1 MGVGQQSGWAFTQR
15 AARPFRC
22 WGIGV
27 AAALLLVAG
36 SASASMGT
44 AVTLATGQPGLIY
57 PSEVTQL
64 EITLSNSNTT
74 SVVNNVAFSNSLPG
88 TLPNGLKIA
97 GAASYT
103 CFNPATSTSSAG
115 SGTLTA
121 ALDTQAI
128 SLTGGVIPARASN
141 TDGTC
146 TITIPVTAGTS
157 TGSTATYTYTI
168 LDGAVTGND
177 GGAVANSGDVN
188 QSINVR
194 ALARPTITKAFSNNT
209 VVLGGASSTLT
220 ITLANTNPVAI
231 SNFSVTDNFPQL
243 SSLPLIVVA
252 NPVVSN
258 ATCTGAGVAPS
269 FAPTAGASSVSATGG
284 TIAANGSCTLTVAVV
299 AGHTN
304 SQYQTAFQTNTIVGA
319 TDFSSAIGIVPL
331 NATAQVRARSPLSVS
346 KAFGNAALASGQT
359 DDVTITLTNNSSS
372 ALVINGFTDDP
383 IDGVGNVAYGLKLN
397 GAPGVVCSAG
407 GTPGTY
413 VATGGNTGFTQTA
426 DTTIAAGGTCTI
438 TANFTATVQNPNT
451 PISFTNTVAEGAIST
466 GTSGVVSQ
474 GVSAAVLVAD
484 TLRVLKSVT
493 PATISPGNPVRYQV
507 TVQNWSTSALN
518 NVVITDT
525 LTNGQTFLTGV
536 IGSNDFTPSLSG
548 SGCSGLSTSSTTG
561 AVVPALTIGTMP
573 ARASSFAP
581 GSCVV
586 TFWTMTSTSAAN
598 GSAVANAL
606 AAGSVC
612 YNSGAT
618 CNGGDSNTTNSTVS
632 TSTLTAAKSFSPTG
646 PLSEGAVTRMTITL
660 TNNSANTLTSIA
672 LSDSLPVGS
681 GGAQLRVATPA
692 NAASTC
698 GSPTIT
704 AVADSTSVAMNGA
717 TVPARSGSGT
727 GTAGSCVLQ
736 VDVVGAAGTY
746 NNTATV
752 SGTQTYGDGTTAG
765 IGPVSSNTA
774 ALTYTSALS
783 ATKSFSPTNVA
794 SGGRATVTIRLN
806 NGGGVA
812 LSGLSVT
819 DPLPTGMVL
828 ANPTNAYTTCAGST
842 SITGAAGA
850 SSLSLT
856 GADLAG
862 GSSCDLLF
870 DVIATGSANWVNTI
884 PAGNISANGG
894 VSNQTAVVGTLTF
907 NAPDGLTIAKA
918 TNPSTLTFPGQVSTL
933 TITIT
938 NGTQAVT
945 GLNLTDYFTANGTSS
960 AAANGMQVAPTPGA
974 STTCTGGTVTAVAG
988 GASVRLTGAS
998 MAASASCTITVNVT
1012 STAVGGITNFI
1023 PAGSIGTDQGLS
1035 NSGQATTSLTT
1046 QSNIGIT
1053 KQFTPQ
1059 VIKPGERS
1067 RLRVTLY
1074 NPTAQPAA
1082 NANFTDNLPSGMTVP
1097 SAPNPV
1103 TTCSGASITTPTSS
1117 QIQVNGANIAAAS
1130 GSVSASCYLEIDVT
1144 VASAGDFTNTI
1155 AAGALTAT
1163 VGGAPATNSQP
1174 ASDILR
1180 AKLPVVLHK
1189 AIDALTLDAGNPAGF
1204 TTGTASAA
1212 AGSAQVLT
1220 IALTNPNSTALT
1232 GVALTDALPGGLVVA
1247 QTPAAATTCTGGTVT
1262 APASATAI
1270 SLTGATL
1277 AASATCTITVNVLSN
1292 ITGTYTNT
1300 IGAGALT
1307 TNEGVSNEEPTSA
1320 RLVVST
1326 PPVVRKEF
1334 SPAVIPANGIS
1345 RMTIYLDN
1353 ANDAAMTLTA
1363 ALVDTLPT
1371 APGAVLVAATPN
1383 MTKTCPGSVTAV
1395 AGAGTVTYANT
1406 STIPAGGCSISVDV
1420 TASAAGVHTNNIPA
1434 GALQTD
1440 FGNNQQPANATLT
1453 VSTQGYISGR
1463 VFRDNNVTPDG
1474 VFQVGTDSPLNGISI
1489 TLHSG
1494 TTCGGA
1500 LLDTTTTDSNGNYL
1514 FSGLAAGTYSV
1525 CQAGQPGGTSN
1536 GTTTAGGIVSSGGS
1550 TGAAGAASNPTANS
1564 SQIIGIVLNGDGT
1577 AGAISGSTGNNFAEI
1592 VLSSISGTVFLDQNN
1607 NGVQNGA
1614 DTGIT
1619 GVTIELLNGS
1629 NVVVAT
1635 TTTDANGDYS
1645 FTNLTPGT
1653 YSVREPTQ
1661 PSNTANGITTPGSVD
1676 NGGTSGTATGVAT
1689 LPSRINGIILPPN
1702 TAANDN
1708 DFAEIQNGRSIS
1720 GRVFL
1725 DYDNNGSLN
1734 GSDHGIG
1741 GIALNLTG
1749 TDINGNPVTATVTTN
1764 PDGSYAFTGLPPG
1777 TYTIT
1782 QPGQPGGTSNGI
1794 TTAGSTGGT
1803 GSNPTASSSQI
1814 AAIDLT
1820 GSNNVSGENN
1830 FAEIPGA
1837 APDLTISKTHAPA
1850 SFGAGSSTGVFTLTP
1865 RNIGATATSGTIT
1878 LVDTLPS
1885 GMTVAAPATGTGW
1898 SCTGAV
1904 GASSVTCT
1912 SSAVIA
1918 PNTDGNPISL
1928 RVQVASGA
1936 TGQLLTN
1943 NAVISGGGEPAG
1955 FDGNNTDADTV
1966 AIAASAQVSGTVWRD
1981 NNHDRVLD
1989 SGEPRVESWTV
2000 ELLLNGVV
2008 VQTTTTGSNGT
2019 YQFSNVS
2026 PGSGYTIQ
2034 FREPDTGLVFG
2045 NAVPNEQGIT
2055 PTNGSRDSGAGTV
2068 NGGTNSGNPAGAD
2081 LSGGNGTL
2089 AGLSILAG
2097 DNIIQQ
2103 SLPLDPAGVVYD
2115 AVTRNPVAG
2124 AVVTITGPGG
2134 FDPATH
2140 LVGGSATVTTGSD
2153 GFYQFLLT
2161 PTAPAGTYTLA
2172 MTTYPTGYLPQ
2183 PSTILPVCANALT
2196 VAATPD
2202 PALVQAAN
2210 TAPTTAATQAD
2221 PTACP
2226 ATTSGLNGTNQGST
2240 QYFFSFVITPGS
2252 SANVVNNHIPLDP
2265 VRASDIVITKTTPL
2279 VNVTI
2284 GQLVPYT
2291 ITVRNT
2297 SAANLTGNTI
2307 ADTLPPGFKYK
2318 VGSGTRDGV
2327 ALEPR
2332 VSGRSLRWTNQ
2343 ALNAGQTRTYK
2354 LLLVVGAGVQPG
2366 EYVNSVRVVGT
2377 VDGLARSNIA
2387 TATVRVVPDP
2397 LFDCSEIIGKV
2408 FDDANANGYQDEGE
2422 KGVPHVRLATVNGLL
2437 VTTDEHGRYHIACAA
2452 VPHADRGSNFL
2463 LKLDER
2469 TLPTGYRVTTENPR
2483 DVRVTRG
2490 KMSKLNFGVTIHK
2503 VVRVDMTDA
2512 AFVAGATQLK
2522 PEWQQQ
2528 LDALPEQLKDRPSVL
2543 RLGYQAGRE
2552 GEQLARDRLRGVA
2565 DALRNTWQDK
2575 NCCHVLQI
2583 EEELVLP
2590 AKPAAQ
2596 GGKP

>member
-1 MGVGQQSGWAFTQR
+1 MWRVAV
-15 AARPFRC
+15 
-22 WGIGV
+22 IG
-27 AAALLLVAG
+27 ALLLAAP
-36 SASASMGT
+36 SALASMGA
-44 AVTLATGQPGLIY
+44 AVTLASGQPGLIY
-57 PSEVTQL
+57 PSETTQL

-74 SVVNNVAFSNSLPG
+74 SAINGVAFSNNLPG

-97 GAASYT
+97 GAATYT

-115 SGTLTA
+115 SGSLTA
-121 ALDTQAI
+121 ALNTQAI
-128 SLTGGVIPARASN
+128 SLSGGVIPARASN

-157 TGSTATYTYTI
+157 TGSATTYTYTI
-168 LDGAVTGND
+168 ADGAVTGND
-177 GGAVANSGDVN
+177 GGAVANTGAVN
-188 QSINVR
+188 QSINIR
-194 ALARPTITKAFSNNT
+194 ALAAPAISKTFSNNT
-209 VVLGGASSTLT
+209 VVLGGTAVTLT
-220 ITLANTNPVAI
+220 VTLSNPNPVAI
-231 SNFSVTDNFPQL
+231 SGFSVSDNFPQL
-243 SSLPLIVVA
+243 SALPLIVVA

-269 FAPTAGASSVSATGG
+269 FSPTAGASSISATGG

-304 SQYQTAFQTNTIVGA
+304 SQYQTAFQNNTIVGA
-319 TDFSSAIGIVPL
+319 TDFSSDIGIIPA
-331 NATAQVRARSPLSVS
+331 NATAQVRARSPLSIA
-346 KAFGNAALASGQT
+346 KAFDNAAVASGQT
-359 DDVTITLTNNSSS
+359 DDMTITLTNNGTA
-372 ALVINGFTDDP
+372 ALTINSFTDDP
-383 IDGVGNVAYGLKLN
+383 IDGVGNVAYGLKVN
-397 GAPGVVCSAG
+397 GTPGIVCSAG

-413 VATGGNTGFTQTA
+413 AATAGNTGITQTVN
-426 DTTIAAGGTCTI
+426 TTIAAGGTCTI
-438 TANFTATVQNPNT
+438 TTNFTATVQTPNT
-451 PISFTNTVAEGAIST
+451 PISFTNTVAEGAVGT
-466 GTSGVVSQ
+466 TTSGVVSQ
-474 GVSAAVLVAD
+474 GVSANVLVAD
-484 TLRVLKSVT
+484 ELRVLKAVA

-507 TVQNWSTSALN
+507 TVQNWSTAALS
-518 NVVITDT
+518 NVVITDS
-525 LTNGQTFLTGV
+525 LTNGQTFLTGT
-536 IGSNDFTPSLSG
+536 IGGIDFTPTMSG

-561 AVVPALTIGTMP
+561 ATIPAITIGTVP
-573 ARASSFAP
+573 ARPSSFAP

-586 TFWTMTSTSAAN
+586 TFWTMTSTSASN
-598 GSAVANAL
+598 GSNVANVL

-612 YNSGAT
+612 HNSGAT
-618 CNGGDSNTTNSTVS
+618 CNGGNSNTTSGTVS
-632 TSTLTAAKSFSPTG
+632 TSTLAAAKSFSPAG

-660 TNNSANTLTSIA
+660 TNNAANPLTSIA
-672 LSDSLPVGS
+672 LSDTLPVGT

-717 TVPARSGSGT
+717 TVPARSSSGT

-752 SGTQTYGDGTTAG
+752 SGTQTFANGTTAG
-765 IGPVSSNTA
+765 IGPVTSNTA

-783 ATKSFSPTNVA
+783 ATKSFSPSSVA

-819 DPLPTGMVL
+819 DPLPSGMVL

-850 SSLSLT
+850 GSITMT

-862 GSSCDLLF
+862 GGSCDLLF
-870 DVIATGSANWVNTI
+870 DVTATGSANWVNTI

-894 VSNQTAVVGTLTF
+894 VSNQTAVIGTLTF
-907 NAPDGLTIAKA
+907 NAPDGLTVAKA
-918 TNPSTLTFPGQVSTL
+918 TSPSTLTFPGQVSTL

-945 GLNLTDYFTANGTSS
+945 GLSLTDYFTANGTSS
-960 AAANGMQVAPTPGA
+960 AAANGMQIAATPAA
-974 STTCTGGTVTAVAG
+974 STTCTGGAVTATAG
-988 GASVRLTGAS
+988 GTSVRLTGAS
-998 MAASASCTITVNVT
+998 LAASASCTITTNVT

-1023 PAGSIGTDQGLS
+1023 PASSIGTDQGLS

-1046 QSNIGIT
+1046 QSNIGVT

-1103 TTCSGASITTPTSS
+1103 STCSGASITTPTSS
-1117 QIQVNGANIAAAS
+1117 QVQINGANIAAAS
-1130 GSVSASCYLEIDVT
+1130 GSVSASCYIEIDVT
-1144 VASAGDFTNTI
+1144 VASAGDYTNTI

-1180 AKLPVVLHK
+1180 AKLPVTLHK
-1189 AIDALTLDAGNPAGF
+1189 AIDALTLDSGNPSGF

-1212 AGSAQVLT
+1212 AGTAKILT
-1220 IALTNPNSTALT
+1220 IAITNPNSTALT
-1232 GVALTDALPGGLVVA
+1232 GAALTDSLPSGLVVA
-1247 QTPAAATTCTGGTVT
+1247 QTPSAATSCTGGTVL
-1262 APASATAI
+1262 APASATSI

-1277 AASATCTITVNVLSN
+1277 SAGATCTITVNVLSN
-1292 ITGTYTNT
+1292 ITGTYTNS
-1300 IGAGALT
+1300 IGANALT

-1334 SPAVIPANGIS
+1334 SPAVIPANGTS

-1353 ANDAAMTLTA
+1353 ANDAAMTLVA

-1371 APGAVLVAATPN
+1371 APGAVLVATTPN
-1383 MTKTCPGSVTAV
+1383 VTKTCPGSVTAT
-1395 AGAGTVTYANT
+1395 AGAGTVTYANGA
-1406 STIPAGGCSISVDV
+1406 TIPAGGCSISVDV
-1420 TASAAGVHTNNIPA
+1420 TASAVGVHTNNIPA

-1463 VFRDNNVTPDG
+1463 VFKDNNVTPDG
-1474 VFQVGTDSPLNGISI
+1474 VFQPGTDSPLSGIII

-1494 TTCGGA
+1494 PNCSGT
-1500 LLDTTTTDSNGNYL
+1500 LLDTATTDSNGNYL
-1514 FSGLAAGTYSV
+1514 FSGLVAGTYSV
-1525 CQAGQPGGTSN
+1525 CQASQPSGTSN

-1550 TGAAGAASNPTANS
+1550 TGTAGTASNPNASS
-1564 SQIIGIVLNGDGT
+1564 SQIVGVVLNGDGT
-1577 AGAISGSTGNNFAEI
+1577 AGAVSGSTGNNFAEI

-1607 NGVQNGA
+1607 NGTQNGA
-1614 DTGIT
+1614 DTGIA
-1619 GVTIELLNGS
+1619 GVTIQLLNGS
-1629 NVVVAT
+1629 NAVVAT
-1635 TTTDANGDYS
+1635 TTTDSNGQYS
-1645 FTNLTPGT
+1645 FSNLTPGT

-1676 NGGTSGTATGVAT
+1676 NGGTAGTATGVAT
-1689 LPSRINGIILPPN
+1689 LPSSITGIVLPPN

-1725 DYDNNGSLN
+1725 DYDNNGSLD

-1741 GIALNLTG
+1741 GITLNLTG
-1749 TDINGNPVTATVTTN
+1749 TDINGNSVSATVTTN
-1764 PDGSYAFTGLPPG
+1764 SDGSYTFTGLPPG
-1777 TYTIT
+1777 TYIVT
-1782 QPGQPGGTSNGI
+1782 QPGQPGGTSNGT

-1803 GSNPTASSSQI
+1803 GSNPTSSSSQI
-1814 AAIDLT
+1814 VAIDLT
-1820 GSNNVSGENN
+1820 GSNTVSGENN
-1830 FAEIPGA
+1830 FAEVPGA
-1837 APDLTISKTHAPA
+1837 APDLTITKTHAPA

-1878 LVDTLPS
+1878 VTDTLPS

-1898 SCTGAV
+1898 VCTGAV
-1904 GASSVTCT
+1904 GASSVSCAST
-1912 SSAVIA
+1912 AVIA
-1918 PNTDGNPISL
+1918 PNADGNPISL

-1936 TGQLLTN
+1936 SGQLLTN
-1943 NAVISGGGEPAG
+1943 NAAISGGGEPAG
-1955 FDGNNTDADTV
+1955 FDGNNTDDDTV

-1981 NNHDRVLD
+1981 HNHDRVLD
-1989 SGEPRVESWTV
+1989 SGEPRVEGWTV

-2008 VQTTTTGSNGT
+2008 VQTVTTGSNGA

-2026 PGSGYTIQ
+2026 PGSGYNIQ

-2115 AVTRNPVAG
+2115 AVTRNPVPG

-2134 FDPATH
+2134 FDPVTH

-2172 MTTYPTGYLPQ
+2172 VTTYPTGYLPQ
-2183 PSTILPVCANALT
+2183 PSTILSVCANALT
-2196 VAATPD
+2196 VGATPD

-2226 ATTSGLNGTNQGST
+2226 GTTGGLNGTNQGST

-2279 VNVTI
+2279 VNVTV
-2284 GQLVPYT
+2284 GQLVPYI

-2297 SAANLTGNTI
+2297 SSANLTGNTI

-2327 ALEPR
+2327 ALEPT
-2332 VSGRSLRWTNQ
+2332 VTGRNLRWINQ
-2343 ALNAGQTRTYK
+2343 PLNAGQTRTYK

-2387 TATVRVVPDP
+2387 NATVRVVPDP

-2422 KGVPHVRLATVNGLL
+2422 KGVPNVRLATVNGFL
-2437 VTTDEHGRYHIACAA
+2437 VTTDEYGRYHIACAA
-2452 VPHADRGSNFL
+2452 IPNADRGSNFL

-2512 AFVAGATQLK
+2512 AFVAGGTALK
-2522 PEWQQQ
+2522 PAWQQQ
-2528 LDALPEQLKDRPSVL
+2528 LEALPEQLKDHPSVL
-2543 RLGYQAGRE
+2543 RLGYQAGQE
-2552 GEQLARDRLRGVA
+2552 GEQLARDRLRAVA
-2565 DALRNTWQDK
+2565 NALRDVWQDK